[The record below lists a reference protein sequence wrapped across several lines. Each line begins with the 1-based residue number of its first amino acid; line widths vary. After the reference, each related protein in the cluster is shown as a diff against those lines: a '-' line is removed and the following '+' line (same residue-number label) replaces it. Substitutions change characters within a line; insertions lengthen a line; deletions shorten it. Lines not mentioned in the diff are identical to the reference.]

1 MSFTGIY
8 NSWRWRGMAI
18 YPFLTST
25 YTGDQMTPWAIRSTK
40 NQPTHLYLNHPSN
53 LQALLSTLVQTARA
67 PRDKESLHDELEFPK
82 TMFKESGYNIT
93 QIWHVLNSSLRTS
106 KPKQKPTSVTVI
118 PYVQV
123 TYSQLNRMFAK
134 HNIRCVGLPPSKIS
148 SLHLVKEDLG
158 LRTLGVYSIPW
169 KCGQVYIGRT
179 GQST

>member
-1 MSFTGIY
+1 
-8 NSWRWRGMAI
+8 MAI

-93 QIWHVLNSSLRTS
+93 QI
-106 KPKQKPTSVTVI
+106 
-118 PYVQV
+118 
-123 TYSQLNRMFAK
+123 
-134 HNIRCVGLPPSKIS
+134 
-148 SLHLVKEDLG
+148 
-158 LRTLGVYSIPW
+158 
-169 KCGQVYIGRT
+169 
-179 GQST
+179 